1 MRRSK
6 PESGYS
12 LIELLVVV
20 AIILLIAAIAIPNYF
35 RSKISANEAAT
46 VNNLRS
52 MTTALTVYALTFKE
66 CGYPNT
72 LEKLKP
78 GSPPTN
84 TAANLL
90 EFGMAKDAFFRA
102 GYNYSY
108 QLLGGQGTCVEPS
121 VPGNDFEIEARPA
134 YYGRTGMRGFYV
146 NTTLVIRADADGDAE
161 PTSPPI

>member
-1 MRRSK
+1 MRSTR

-35 RSKISANEAAT
+35 RSKMSANEAAT
-46 VNNLRS
+46 VGNLRT
-52 MTTALTVYALTFKE
+52 MTTALTIYALTFKE

-72 LEKLKP
+72 LTKLRP

-84 TAANLL
+84 LAASLL
-90 EFGMAKDAFFRA
+90 EAGMAQDTFFRT

-108 QLLGGQGTCVEPS
+108 QLLGGVGDCTGA
-121 VPGNDFEIEARPA
+121 PGNDFELEARPA
-134 YYGRTGMRGFYV
+134 IHGRTGMRGFFV
-146 NTTLVIRADADGDAE
+146 NTTLVIRGDADGDAE
-161 PTSPPI
+161 PASPPI